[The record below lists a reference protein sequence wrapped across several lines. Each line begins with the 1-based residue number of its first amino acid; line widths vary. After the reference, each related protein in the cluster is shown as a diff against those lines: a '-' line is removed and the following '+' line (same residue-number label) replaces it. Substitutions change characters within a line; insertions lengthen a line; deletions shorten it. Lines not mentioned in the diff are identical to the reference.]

1 MYKFLFGIMA
11 LLVIQPT
18 FANVDHPKSSLDKIS
33 FTVSAKQWVQTNSAK
48 VTVNINATL
57 SQTNLVK
64 ARSEIMGQL
73 NQIAKGD
80 WHLTSFNRGQDNSGL
95 EKLNVQ
101 AEIRINQNQLTDL
114 YKNAKAVSKPGM
126 KYEIG
131 SIEFK
136 PSLKE
141 IESVKND
148 LRSKLYAQV
157 NQELDN
163 INKAYP
169 GQSYSVNNIVFIDGD
184 SPQPMKQSKNREY
197 LSLAAVQSSA
207 AELSVSD
214 SLIMTAMV
222 EVASNRQGK

>member
-1 MYKFLFGIMA
+1 MYRFLCGILA
-11 LLVIQPT
+11 LIIIQPT
-18 FANVDHPKSSLDKIS
+18 YANVDNPKLMLDKIS

-64 ARSEIMGQL
+64 ARSEIMSQL
-73 NQIAKGD
+73 NQIAKGE

-95 EKLNVQ
+95 EKLNAQ
-101 AEIRINQNQLTDL
+101 AEIRINQSQLTDL
-114 YKNAKAVSKPGM
+114 YKNAKDVSKPGM
-126 KYEIG
+126 KYDIG

-148 LRSKLYAQV
+148 LRSKLYHQI
-157 NQELDN
+157 NQEIKN

-169 GQSYSVNNIVFIDGD
+169 EQSYSVNRLVFLDGD
-184 SPQPMKQSKNREY
+184 TPQPMKQAKNREY
-197 LSLAAVQSSA
+197 MTLAAVQSTS

-214 SLIMTAMV
+214 SLIMSAVV
-222 EVASNRQGK
+222 EVASNRQGQ